1 MRERVV
7 LPHLTP
13 SEIPE
18 TMVNEATR
26 PRMVKFFSTTST
38 NHVLVLLL
46 LLSYN
51 REKNILTSPLS
62 WNVLL
67 KS

>member
-18 TMVNEATR
+18 TMVNEAT
-26 PRMVKFFSTTST
+26 
-38 NHVLVLLL
+38 HVLEWSSSSLQLLP
-46 LLSYN
+46 
-51 REKNILTSPLS
+51 TMS
-62 WNVLL
+62 WFFYC
-67 KS
+67 

>member
-1 MRERVV
+1 M
-7 LPHLTP
+7 PHLPP
-13 SEIPE
+13 SENPE
-18 TMVNEATR
+18 TVVNEVTPVQA
-26 PRMVKFFSTTST
+26 VLEWLFFSTTST